1 MNRGHDLVVVRVM
14 STELKSAA
22 GFRLLLRVVGAGL
35 LIATAAIHLDL
46 YLTGYRTISTIGPL
60 FLFQV
65 IAAFALGGL
74 VLISRSRLVAGL
86 GAGFALSTLGGY
98 LLTVQFGLF
107 GFREVRTT
115 AGIVAGIIEVLAFAV
130 LGYCAAT
137 PAAEAVASGSAGS
150 AKVSARA
157 GVSSAEVAAAA
168 AARRG
173 GVGGTSDAIPAG
185 VHTTADRR
193 PRSIRG
199 PDWLTAGVGK
209 PVAALGAA
217 VVSVVALGLLAGALA
232 GAGGSGGSGPA
243 SSASSGAGLKAA
255 SIGGTTVLVNAAGRT
270 LYWFAPDTSSTSV
283 CNGSCAVYWPP
294 VPGPLK
300 AGAGVT
306 GTLATIKRADGSLQE
321 TYNGHPLYTYV
332 GDSGP
337 GQAHGNNLNLNGGL
351 WHVVPVN
358 G

>member
-1 MNRGHDLVVVRVM
+1 V
-14 STELKSAA
+14 T
-22 GFRLLLRVVGAGL
+22 GAGL

-46 YLTGYRTISTIGPL
+46 YLTGYNSIPTIGPL

-74 VLISRSRLVAGL
+74 VLVTGSRLVAAL

-130 LGYCAAT
+130 LAFFAAT
-137 PAAEAVASGSAGS
+137 PGAGALASRSTT
-150 AKVSARA
+150 SAR
-157 GVSSAEVAAAA
+157 VAAAV

-173 GVGGTSDAIPAG
+173 GVGGTSDAA
-185 VHTTADRR
+185 
-193 PRSIRG
+193 PREARTDTVRG
-199 PDWLTAGVGK
+199 PDWLWAGVSK
-209 PVAALGAA
+209 PLAAVGAA
-217 VVSVVALGLLAGALA
+217 AVSVVALGLLAGALA
-232 GAGGSGGSGPA
+232 AASGSGATG
-243 SSASSGAGLKAA
+243 SASSGTSGAELKTT
-255 SIGGTTVLVNAAGRT
+255 SIGGMTVLVNSAGRT
-270 LYWFAPDTSSTSV
+270 LYWFAPDTSSKSV
-283 CNGSCAVYWPP
+283 CNGSCAGYWPP
-294 VPGPLK
+294 VAGPLK

-306 GTLATIKRADGSLQE
+306 GTLATITRADGSVQE
-321 TYNGHPLYTYV
+321 TYDGHPLYTYV

-337 GQAHGNNLNLNGGL
+337 GQDHGNNLNLNGGL
-351 WHVVPVN
+351 WHIVPVA